1 MMSIKTVNALSHYSD
16 WTVGH
21 VHSGA
26 LGWVAMISIGAIYML
41 IPRGLGLKQM
51 ASVRMID
58 LHFWVHTIGVVLYA
72 ASMWVSGIG
81 QGLMSRAV
89 NDDGTLTYAWI
100 EIVKFTYPY
109 YLIRLAGGLLC
120 LSGMLIM
127 AVNVVRTIRMAKT
140 AHEGDP
146 VLPAH
151 PDNAI
156 GGSHAPAPQPAPAP
170 APASA

>member
-1 MMSIKTVNALSHYSD
+1 
-16 WTVGH
+16 
-21 VHSGA
+21 
-26 LGWVAMISIGAIYML
+26 
-41 IPRGLGLKQM
+41 
-51 ASVRMID
+51 
-58 LHFWVHTIGVVLYA
+58 VHTIGVVLYA

-109 YLIRLAGGLLC
+109 YLIRLGGGLLC
-120 LSGMLIM
+120 FSGMLLM

-140 AHEGDP
+140 THEGDP

-151 PDNAI
+151 PDNALD
-156 GGSHAPAPQPAPAP
+156 GGTHTPSPTPAPVGA
-170 APASA
+170 

>member
-1 MMSIKTVNALSHYSD
+1 
-16 WTVGH
+16 
-21 VHSGA
+21 
-26 LGWVAMISIGAIYML
+26 ML
-41 IPRGLGLKQM
+41 IPRGLGLKEM

-58 LHFWVHTIGVVLYA
+58 THFWVHTIGVVLYA

-120 LSGMLIM
+120 LTGMVIM
-127 AVNVVRTIRMAKT
+127 AVNVARTIRRASE
-140 AHEGDP
+140 HSGDP
-146 VLPAH
+146 IPLPH
-151 PDNAI
+151 PDNTR
-156 GGSHAPAPQPAPAP
+156 GAPGHEAPVPVTA
-170 APASA
+170 